1 MGVVRLAVVCG
12 PTAAGKSRL
21 AMQLADAFGGA
32 ILSADSRQVYR
43 GFDIGTAKP
52 GADERRRVP
61 HAGLDVA
68 DPTERYSAARWMA
81 GVDGWLDAL
90 RATGRDP
97 WVVGGTGLYLRT
109 LTAPLFE
116 EPALDEGRRAALA
129 AELDPL
135 PIDQLRARCLHL
147 DPERAH
153 LGRTQLLRAIEVA
166 TLTGIPIS
174 RWHRER
180 ARPPRYAVR
189 YLYVD
194 PGDVLQARI
203 VSRVDEMFASG
214 WVEEVEGLL
223 GRVPQDA
230 PAWNATGYDAIR
242 RLVRGTL
249 TRAAAREAVVIA
261 TRQYAKRQR
270 TWFRHQLPAEAVVR
284 LDGEGSAA
292 RAHETFERILDWVHE
307 ERAR

>member
-1 MGVVRLAVVCG
+1 
-12 PTAAGKSRL
+12 
-21 AMQLADAFGGA
+21 MQLAELMGGA

-52 GADERRRVP
+52 SLAERRRVP
-61 HAGLDVA
+61 HAGLDVVE
-68 DPTERYSAARWMA
+68 PTERYSAARWMA
-81 GVDGWLDAL
+81 GVDGWLGEL

-116 EPALDEGRRAALA
+116 EPDLDEGRRAELA
-129 AELDPL
+129 GELEVL
-135 PIDQLRARCLHL
+135 SLAQLRERCLRL

-166 TLTGIPIS
+166 TLTGVAIS

-180 ARPPRYAVR
+180 ARAPRHQVR

-194 PGDVLQARI
+194 PGAPLQARI
-203 VSRVDEMFASG
+203 ESRVDRMLADG
-214 WVEEVEGLL
+214 WVEEVQGLAARL
-223 GRVPQDA
+223 PENA
-230 PAWNATGYDAIR
+230 PAWNATGYETIR
-242 RLVRGTL
+242 QVVRGTIA
-249 TRAAAREAVVIA
+249 RSAARHAVVIA

-270 TWFRHQLPAEAVVR
+270 TWFRHQLPADAVTR
-284 LDGEGSAA
+284 LEGEGSTAAA
-292 RAHETFERILDWVHE
+292 RDALARIMDWVHQ